1 MKNFVAAA
9 LVAVCLACAST
20 TSGEAQQTRG
30 VTATPGQAAPLA
42 GAVSSGW
49 VGLNDGRMHAGGE
62 APRGLHVR
70 GALKDGAFE
79 AAGDVEGD
87 GVLATEGQPSWL
99 DLRSGK
105 VHSDQ
110 EAMAPVNP
118 YVKGFRAP
126 DGTFSPSSRTV
137 VK

>member
-1 MKNFVAAA
+1 M
-9 LVAVCLACAST
+9 AVCLACAST
-20 TSGEAQQTRG
+20 SPGGEPQKTQG
-30 VTATPGQAAPLA
+30 VTSTPGEPAPTA
-42 GAVSSGW
+42 GAASSGW
-49 VGLNDGRMHAGGE
+49 VGLNDGKMHAAGE

-70 GALKDGAFE
+70 GSMKDGAFE
-79 AAGDVEGD
+79 ASGDVEGD
-87 GVLATEGQPSWL
+87 GTLATEGQPAWL
-99 DLRSGK
+99 ELKTGK

-110 EAMAPVNP
+110 EAMAPMKP